1 MSEEF
6 TGYVENIVFH
16 NDQNGYTV
24 FEMSA
29 GKEKRTCVGS
39 IFMLTEGDY
48 LKVVGSMVKHPI
60 YGNQIKVESYESK
73 VPEDKTSMEKYLGS
87 GAIKG
92 VGPALAARII
102 KKFGE
107 DTFRII
113 ETEPERLADVRGI
126 SERLARKIALQFEE
140 KRDMRQNMLFLQQY
154 GISNLLAVKI
164 INQYGQE
171 ASKVLTEN
179 PYQLAEDISGV
190 GFKISDEIALHAGF
204 EVQSE
209 FRIKACITYCLQ
221 QASQNGHIY
230 LPETLLLESL
240 SSMLHIPLDD
250 IPLETYFTDMILE
263 QKIVRKEQEGMKV
276 IYPAAL
282 YYMELNCA
290 RMLLDL
296 NREYPLQEI
305 EAQKI
310 LADIEKEENITLDEM
325 QRQAI
330 LEAQK
335 HGLLVITGGPGTGKT
350 TIINSMLRFFEQQSM
365 EILLAA
371 PTGRAAKRMSEATGY
386 EASTIHRL
394 LEIVGV
400 PSEEKRGNSHFERN
414 EENPLETDV
423 LIIDEMSMVD
433 IYLLY
438 SLLKA
443 IPVGTRLIL
452 VGDVNQLPS
461 VGPGNVLRDLIRSNC
476 CSVVRLLHIFRQAEK
491 SDIIVNAHKIH
502 RGQPISFENKSKD
515 FFMVQ
520 RPGTKEV
527 LNAMYTLLSKKLP
540 SYVKVRPY
548 DIQVLTPMRKGELGV
563 QNLNKILQSF
573 LNPPSAKKQEKEFH
587 EIIFRE
593 NDKVMQIKNDYRLVW
608 EVKGNYG
615 AVAESGCGI
624 FNGDCGIIKEI
635 NDFGQYFLI
644 EFDENRSVEYP
655 YSCLDE
661 LELAYAITIHK
672 SQGSEYPAVVL
683 PLLSGPGLLMN
694 RNLLYTAITRAKD
707 CVVLVGSS
715 HMVQSMIDN
724 ISEQKR
730 YSSLTLRLQELSE

>member
-92 VGPALAARII
+92 VGPALATRIV
-102 KKFGE
+102 KNFGE
-107 DTFRII
+107 DTFRVI

-164 INQYGQE
+164 INQYGQK

-179 PYQLAEDISGV
+179 PYQLAEDISGI

-230 LPETLLLESL
+230 LPETLLIKTL
-240 SSMLHIPLDD
+240 SSMLNIPFDD
-250 IPLETYFTDMILE
+250 IPLETYFTDMVLE
-263 QKIVRKEQEGMKV
+263 QKIVRKEQEGIMV

-296 NREYPLQEI
+296 NREYPLQDI
-305 EAQKI
+305 ESQQI
-310 LADIEKEENITLDEM
+310 LADIEKEEKIILDEM

-350 TIINSMLRFFEQQSM
+350 TIINSMLRFFEQQGM

-400 PSEEKRGNSHFERN
+400 PSEEKRENSHFERN

-443 IPVGTRLIL
+443 VPVGTRLIL

-461 VGPGNVLRDLIRSNC
+461 VGPGNVLRDLIKSNC
-476 CSVVRLLHIFRQAEK
+476 CSVVRLLHIFRQAEE

-502 RGQPISFENKSKD
+502 RGQSISFENKSKD

-540 SYVKVRPY
+540 SYIKVRSY

-593 NDKVMQIKNDYRLVW
+593 NDKVMQIKNDYRLIW
-608 EVKGNYG
+608 EVKGKYG

-644 EFDENRSVEYP
+644 EFDENRRVEYP

-715 HMVQSMIDN
+715 NMVQSMIDN
-724 ISEQKR
+724 INEQKR
-730 YSSLTLRLQELSE
+730 YSSLTLRLQELSG